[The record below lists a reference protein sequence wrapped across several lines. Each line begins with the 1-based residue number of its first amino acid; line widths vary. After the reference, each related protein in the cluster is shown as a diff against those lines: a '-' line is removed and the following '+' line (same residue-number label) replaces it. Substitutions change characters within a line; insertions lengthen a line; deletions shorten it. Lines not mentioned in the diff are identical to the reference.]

1 MSFDAYT
8 APCFEDLALA
18 YCRGKLAPFT
28 GSGISTGLCPTWGQ
42 MVIDLEEAV
51 GVRREA
57 GGTSADLI
65 RRASHAVRALRHR
78 SPIALDRAIKDSMY
92 RESRRAGAAVPI
104 PPQTSALAGIW
115 WPLVLTTNYESFFID
130 AWNER
135 WVRTD
140 EPLPNF
146 TRMVPVGRSRNDC
159 QRVLSSTRGPDNPL
173 LWTLQGYIG
182 HDGDAPHRL
191 SAEVTIGHEE
201 YRRQTHESVHF
212 RRAFAEIYR
221 SRVLLFIGSGL
232 QETYLLDLFGEAL
245 ELLGTIEHFHY
256 ALVRKGS
263 CDVDFLRRRLQIRC
277 IEYEP
282 NVDNDKSACVAGFLT
297 SLKTFLDGPRPRT
310 ALWAVRLSSRA
321 WIDHA
326 DARPDVAVVRGRLP
340 PPGSSGTATAI
351 SAGLG
356 DSGASGISRLKIS
369 RVGKSV
375 IDQAGVDLEAV
386 SYDQTGGPY
395 IYRIKKQPIY
405 MVVARDPEESGRDA
419 RDSRY
424 IAPATFDLMRVATRD
439 GFERVDAM
447 LLSAGRKRIFPQHV
461 SLDAMV
467 RGYCQWRAVGEDKR
481 PAHIPLA
488 VYTVDP
494 ALISLLDSQRI
505 DLAAMTNTTEVRFWI
520 EIRMGPGSPSPALEV
535 ASSSVTLREILDGLA
550 IPNEGWLVEV
560 RPAPTR
566 NHKPRPTAE
575 VVRERDTSLVA
586 FGILSGS
593 TLVLTRQ

>member
-1 MSFDAYT
+1 MSLDAYSP
-8 APCFEDLALA
+8 PCFQDLALA
-18 YCRGKLAPFT
+18 YGRGKLAPFT

-42 MVIDLEEAV
+42 MVIDLEEAA
-51 GVRREA
+51 GIRSEA
-57 GGTSADLI
+57 GGTSADFI
-65 RRASHAVRALRHR
+65 RRASRAVRALRHR

-92 RESRRAGAAVPI
+92 REARRAGAAVPN

-140 EPLPNF
+140 EPLPNS

-182 HDGDAPHRL
+182 RDSDAPHRL
-191 SAEVTIGHEE
+191 SAEVAIGHEE
-201 YRRQTHESVHF
+201 YRRQTHEAVHF

-282 NVDNDKSACVAGFLT
+282 NADNDKSACVAGFLT
-297 SLKTFLDGPRPRT
+297 DLKTFLDGPRPRT
-310 ALWAVRLSSRA
+310 AVWAVRLSSRA
-321 WIDHA
+321 WIDPA
-326 DARPDVAVVRGRLP
+326 DALPDVAVVRGGLP
-340 PPGSSGTATAI
+340 PSGSRGTATAI
-351 SAGLG
+351 SAGRG
-356 DSGASGISRLKIS
+356 NTGELKIS
-369 RVGKSV
+369 SVGESV
-375 IDQAGVDLEAV
+375 IAKAGLKLAALKFDGTDG
-386 SYDQTGGPY
+386 SR
-395 IYRIKKQPIY
+395 IYRIQKQPIY
-405 MVVARDPEESGRDA
+405 IVVARDPEESGRDA
-419 RDSRY
+419 RDSRN
-424 IAPATFDLMRVATRD
+424 IAPATADLMRVATRD

-447 LLSAGRKRIFPQHV
+447 LLAAGRKRIFPQHV

-467 RGYCQWRAVGEDKR
+467 RGYCQWRAEVGDER
-481 PAHIPLA
+481 PVHVPLV

-494 ALISLLDSQRI
+494 ALISLLDSRRI
-505 DLAAMTNTTEVRFWI
+505 DLVAMTNTAEVRFWI

-535 ASSSVTLREILDGLA
+535 ASSSSTLREILDGLA
-550 IPNEGWLVEV
+550 IPHEGWSVEV

-566 NHKPRPTAE
+566 HHRPRPMAE
-575 VVRERDTSLVA
+575 VVRDGGTSLVD